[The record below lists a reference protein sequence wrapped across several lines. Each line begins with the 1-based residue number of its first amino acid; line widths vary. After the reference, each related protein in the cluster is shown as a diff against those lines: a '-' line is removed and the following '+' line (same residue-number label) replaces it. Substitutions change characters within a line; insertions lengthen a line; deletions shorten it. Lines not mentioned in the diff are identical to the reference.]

1 MSAAALDSP
10 VYRYVVTHTPSGPVN
25 ATGDL
30 LPFHSRFSFHGL
42 DVLSLF
48 RGLEDVLGT
57 LSHADQEF
65 QRLIT
70 QHLLTFFKT
79 GELTSCPKQP
89 REQWAELV

>member
-1 MSAAALDSP
+1 M
-10 VYRYVVTHTPSGPVN
+10 THTPSGPIN

-48 RGLEDVLGT
+48 GGLEDVLGRR

-65 QRLIT
+65 QRLIVH
-70 QHLLTFFKT
+70 HLLTFFKT

-89 REQWAELV
+89 GEQWAEPGGGAGLS

>member
-1 MSAAALDSP
+1 M
-10 VYRYVVTHTPSGPVN
+10 THTPSGPIN
-25 ATGDL
+25 ATSDL
-30 LPFHSRFSFHGL
+30 LPFHSRFSFHAL

-48 RGLEDVLGT
+48 RGLEGVLGRQ
-57 LSHADQEF
+57 LSQADLEF

-89 REQWAELV
+89 GEQWAELI